1 MQLKMIVACINAE
14 GAPDFHTCQVEVSE
28 QQQKDGEHYLMAYEN
43 AKWNGFAEGMVAY
56 ESGDISRGK
65 LADLAEWIGDV
76 RQSAQESAAELKLER
91 GSVLGS
97 GNTLFLVS
105 GRVPEDDDDTA
116 YLIRAAS
123 EEDASAHFRAEVTE
137 YESPEKLDALEKSHG
152 TDCFI
157 NLCQK
162 VGVFTEP
169 DVNDRSVNAL
179 RDEGYAVVVFNPDEL
194 ESADPTDVCDRLIE
208 LGWDVIDALS
218 FEEDN
223 ASA

>member
-1 MQLKMIVACINAE
+1 MELKMIVACINAA
-14 GAPDFHTCQVEVSE
+14 GLPDFHTCAISVTEEERS
-28 QQQKDGEHYLMAYEN
+28 DGVHYQRAYSDAC
-43 AKWNGFAEGMVAY
+43 AKGFTEPMVAY

-65 LADLAEWIGDV
+65 LADLADWIGDV
-76 RQSAQESAAELKLER
+76 SQSAQESAAELKLER

-137 YESPEKLDALEKSHG
+137 YESASKLEALEKSHG

-194 ESADPTDVCDRLIE
+194 ASADPTDVCDRLIE
-208 LGWDVIDALS
+208 LGWDVIGCLS
-218 FEEDN
+218 SEEAN
-223 ASA
+223 PST